1 MWVKAVLLHT
11 DAEYL
16 RKHWTGVK
24 ASAPTLEK
32 RHRKYFLRFTYEEKR
47 EFDDK
52 PVKEQRICAVDS
64 TRTRYAVSWRRT
76 ELSPRGSSLTLRMKK
91 TVCGRH

>member
-52 PVKEQRICAVDS
+52 PVKEQRICAVDLGLNS
-64 TRTRYAVSWRRT
+64 DAVCSIM
-76 ELSPRGSSLTLRMKK
+76 EADG
-91 TVCGRH
+91 TVSARKFIRH